1 MGPLARPVLEAYLRR
16 LSLEAEPPSAEAL
29 TRLHRRHVERI
40 PYETLWIHGGER
52 WGINPH
58 DAAARIAFQRRGGYC
73 YHLNGAFAALL
84 HALGYRVALHAGGVH
99 GPAGPAPADAGNHLV
114 VTVADLATDDNPG
127 GDWYVDVGLGDALH
141 QPIPLRP
148 TSVRQGPFELELRKN
163 TDSTQSDWHLLHD
176 RTGGFTGMAW
186 RTAAPDPALLTT
198 QHEWLSTS
206 PDSGFVKLGVA
217 QTRDATGV
225 DVIHGLIVKRIG
237 SHANTGVALEDR
249 RTWFSALSDL
259 FGLTFEA
266 SPPGTTDRLWEQ
278 TVSAHQ
284 RWQAAQQQA

>member
-1 MGPLARPVLEAYLRR
+1 MLEAYMRR
-16 LSLEAEPPSAEAL
+16 LSLDAEPPSAEAL
-29 TRLHRRHVERI
+29 ARLHRRHAERI

-52 WGINPH
+52 WGIDPH

-99 GPAGPAPADAGNHLV
+99 GPTGPAAVDAGNHLV
-114 VTVADLATDDNPG
+114 VTVADLATVDNPS

-141 QPIPLRP
+141 EPIPLRS
-148 TSVRQGPFELELRKN
+148 TSVRQGPFELELQRT
-163 TDSTQSDWHLLHD
+163 TDSTLSDWHLLHD

-186 RTAAPDPALLTT
+186 RNRAPDPALLAT

-206 PDSGFVKLGVA
+206 PDSGFVKLGLA

-225 DVIHGLIVKRIG
+225 DVIHGLIIKRIG
-237 SHANTGVALEDR
+237 SRANTVALEDR
-249 RTWFSALSDL
+249 RTWFTALGDL

-266 SPPGTTDRLWEQ
+266 SPPGTTDRLWER
-278 TVSAHQ
+278 TVAAH
-284 RWQAAQQQA
+284 RTWEASQQQA